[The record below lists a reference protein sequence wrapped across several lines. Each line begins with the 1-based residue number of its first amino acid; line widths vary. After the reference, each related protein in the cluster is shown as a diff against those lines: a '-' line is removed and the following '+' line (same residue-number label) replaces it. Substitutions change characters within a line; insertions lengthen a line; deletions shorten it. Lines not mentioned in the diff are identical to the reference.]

1 MYGGIPWVSP
11 IHWYG
16 IESFHSHTR
25 DMSSQSSKCRF
36 PVYCQL
42 VRQGPSTHPDFRQ
55 LVVADSIVG
64 WDANALFATRSPS
77 TSIVYHRPLLFK
89 FPPFPC
95 LPHTIFLSLPCSCL
109 IFQLPVHQRRPWWTD
124 RHLSPQQKTTAK
136 GTTTAPARKCEWHP
150 LSGRRATVREG
161 QWRRIVVSSAKIR
174 RRWQIIIIIILSSR
188 RNADFT
194 GFHVG
199 IVQNSNLYFF
209 YTPYVLLLQRSVLNL
224 PVFPSVNC
232 TGDCSMYGTIYGTHR
247 QWTPSYH
254 IFLNWF
260 RRI

>member
-11 IHWYG
+11 IHRYG

-25 DMSSQSSKCRF
+25 DMSSQSSKCCF

-42 VRQGPSTHPDFRQ
+42 VRQGPSTHPDFRK

-124 RHLSPQQKTTAK
+124 RHLSPQQKTTTK
-136 GTTTAPARKCEWHP
+136 ETTTAPARKCEWHP
-150 LSGRRATVREG
+150 LSGRRATVRDVG
-161 QWRRIVVSSAKIR
+161 AMASYRRDISNDTTTTTD
-174 RRWQIIIIIILSSR
+174 IIIIILYSR
-188 RNADFT
+188 RNACRFYRIPRRNSKKQQFVLFLHPLCTFT
-194 GFHVG
+194 TKERIKSPGFPKC
-199 IVQNSNLYFF
+199 QLYWR
-209 YTPYVLLLQRSVLNL
+209 L
-224 PVFPSVNC
+224 
-232 TGDCSMYGTIYGTHR
+232 
-247 QWTPSYH
+247 
-254 IFLNWF
+254 
-260 RRI
+260 